1 MKIEKIFDDL
11 IYEGILNEE
20 RYTDFFE
27 FMAQGARKMTQG
39 SAQYVY
45 RLGDNSMNKN
55 LVTPEGKVPN
65 PMYDKIYKHCFFKF
79 NWEDT
84 FEEAK
89 RRMGITTEPGEVRG
103 EYEKIENFKTL
114 WTGKNGVYFPIIP
127 TGSESKYAVLE
138 GNKFVEL
145 PKEEAYKYLKGRSN
159 STSTKP
165 PYKNLIVNS
174 NDKTRQ
180 IVRIAAGKN
189 EWINPDFRLN
199 YIGPTGF

>member
-1 MKIEKIFDDL
+1 MKIQKIFDDL

-45 RLGDNSMNKN
+45 LLGNSSMNKN

-65 PMYDKIYKHCFFKF
+65 PMYGKIYKHCFFKF

-89 RRMGITTEPGEVRG
+89 KRMGITTEPGERRG
-103 EYEKIENFKTL
+103 EYEKIENF
-114 WTGKNGVYFPIIP
+114 NH
-127 TGSESKYAVLE
+127 S
-138 GNKFVEL
+138 
-145 PKEEAYKYLKGRSN
+145 
-159 STSTKP
+159 
-165 PYKNLIVNS
+165 
-174 NDKTRQ
+174 
-180 IVRIAAGKN
+180 
-189 EWINPDFRLN
+189 
-199 YIGPTGF
+199 